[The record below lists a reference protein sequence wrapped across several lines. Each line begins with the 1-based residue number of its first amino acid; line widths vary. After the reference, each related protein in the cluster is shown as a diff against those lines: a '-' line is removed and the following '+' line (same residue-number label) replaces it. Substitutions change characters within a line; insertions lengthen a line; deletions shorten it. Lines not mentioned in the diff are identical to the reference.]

1 MAKLVHQEGEAA
13 KLSVR
18 AARHKALERA
28 KKALTARDDLRAAE
42 KAVQAACDRHVEE
55 IDRLRAA
62 KDRELKEH
70 R

>member
-28 KKALTARDDLRAAE
+28 KKALTARGKQDLQDWIAQDCWIAREYRTAPDCAAP
-42 KAVQAACDRHVEE
+42 QAEV
-55 IDRLRAA
+55 
-62 KDRELKEH
+62 
-70 R
+70 